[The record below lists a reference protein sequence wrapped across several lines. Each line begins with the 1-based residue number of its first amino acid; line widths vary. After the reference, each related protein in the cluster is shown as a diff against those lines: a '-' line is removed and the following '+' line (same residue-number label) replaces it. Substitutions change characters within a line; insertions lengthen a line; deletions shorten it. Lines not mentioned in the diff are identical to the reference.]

1 MLELTRIC
9 SKDTRLERHQHQ
21 PHVPREFPS
30 VTSWLL
36 LDGQEAQPL
45 RGSTISR
52 LQMISLK
59 LYSDLKVHVHALVM
73 PSNDTLSY
81 VQPCHDMEL
90 IISQGSERSVSE
102 IGIPL
107 VARQTYDNPTL
118 NNFNSLGFFPP
129 HDMSFLSFPV
139 GCIFLWKGTCQVR
152 CSGKDPLCVYI
163 YYFLHFNYA
172 ICRLHLLPS
181 FGLKLCLYD
190 KQGT

>member
-9 SKDTRLERHQHQ
+9 LKDTRLELHQHQ
-21 PHVPREFPS
+21 LHVPREFPS
-30 VTSWLL
+30 ATSWLL

-45 RGSTISR
+45 RGSTING

-73 PSNDTLSY
+73 PSNNTLSY

-118 NNFNSLGFFPP
+118 NIFYCLVFPP
-129 HDMSFLSFPV
+129 
-139 GCIFLWKGTCQVR
+139 
-152 CSGKDPLCVYI
+152 
-163 YYFLHFNYA
+163 
-172 ICRLHLLPS
+172 
-181 FGLKLCLYD
+181 
-190 KQGT
+190 